1 MGKQVKQLLRQELG
15 DNVSITF
22 NAFQPKNAKEPT
34 LSCWLS
40 KGRKGI
46 SLSPEDLEAMTNA
59 LVANFGIIVEGY
71 VEAKELLDEG
81 YDITFGEASIESNDP
96 EPRSV
101 QQQPTKVVSF
111 TTTKA
116 VSPAKAS
123 TKAKP
128 SKPKAE
134 KPKESP
140 QARLASLQQARA
152 SLNA

>member
-40 KGRKGI
+40 KSRKGI
-46 SLSPEDLEAMTNA
+46 SPSPEDLEAMTNA

-71 VEAKELLDEG
+71 VEAKELLEEG

-96 EPRSV
+96 NPDPFNSNR
-101 QQQPTKVVSF
+101 
-111 TTTKA
+111 
-116 VSPAKAS
+116 
-123 TKAKP
+123 
-128 SKPKAE
+128 PKW
-134 KPKESP
+134 
-140 QARLASLQQARA
+140 
-152 SLNA
+152 